1 MTDTAVDSEEFF
13 DLSPEEEAEL
23 QAAIAEADADPSA
36 GMPADEF
43 MRWLRAQ

>member
-1 MTDTAVDSEEFF
+1 MTNPEIDSEEFF

-23 QAAIAEADADPSA
+23 QAAIAEADADPSV